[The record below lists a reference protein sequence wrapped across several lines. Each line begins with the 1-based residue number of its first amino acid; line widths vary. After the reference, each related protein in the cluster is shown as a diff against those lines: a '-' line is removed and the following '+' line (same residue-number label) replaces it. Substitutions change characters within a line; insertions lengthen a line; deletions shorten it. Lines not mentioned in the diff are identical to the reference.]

1 MSNHER
7 RMKTI
12 EVNLTPKQIV
22 ILWVKK
28 SQKAG
33 SFADGSLQSP
43 HARGYVADAVY
54 AAVSGSMKGYPKPV
68 VEKAIRQARQEAD
81 ALYMLIVQVNLGIL
95 MDVALSK
102 DCFRL
107 VIRHFRAATTQEE
120 INAESIRELRLSL
133 VQVVEELLVA
143 EGSALQVTTEYL
155 NAQEVLFSDTF
166 EALAKQLQLAEE
178 LIDSFNSLARLVGA
192 PLIDLDTLRAGIP
205 SRVDQQVASWRN
217 TARLEMLA
225 TFGEGDSWRVAMSQT
240 LSASQ
245 KITT

>member
-7 RMKTI
+7 RLRTI
-12 EVNLTPKQIV
+12 EVKLTPKQIV
-22 ILWVKK
+22 ILWLKT

-33 SFADGSLQSP
+33 SFADGCLQSP

-245 KITT
+245 KVTT